1 MITKLEDE
9 VAAVAAAIP
18 LVEGDLEAVMARGH
32 HRGQRRLVMSTAAL
46 TTLVLLGLWAGTV
59 LLWDRKTSPASNL
72 SSSSPTM
79 PSPPTT
85 TFTSTREWAEEG
97 ERMAAAKRAV
107 AADPNGMYA
116 GAIAKQARWG
126 AYRSVPIDVIGPGDY
141 TLLFGPL
148 GDDFGPEGNDYGAN
162 HPNFGLRAPPD
173 VSFEYS
179 RIAPQGYTT
188 KDTGRYFVL
197 TMTVRPEEFRHSYP
211 GFEMW
216 IS

>member
-18 LVEGDLEAVMARGH
+18 LVEGDLEAVMDRGH
-32 HRGQRRLVMSTAAL
+32 RRVQRRLVLSTAVVTA
-46 TTLVLLGLWAGTV
+46 LVLGGAWVGTGL
-59 LLWDRKTSPASNL
+59 LSDRETSPTADL
-72 SSSSPTM
+72 SSSSAM
-79 PSPPTT
+79 SSPPTT
-85 TFTSTREWAEEG
+85 KFTSTREWREEG

-116 GAIAKQARWG
+116 GATAKQARWG
-126 AYRSVPIDVIGPGDY
+126 AYRSEPIDVMGPGEY

-148 GDDFGPEGNDYGAN
+148 GDDFGPEGNDYGAS
-162 HPNFGLRAPPD
+162 HPNFGLRGPPD
-173 VSFEYS
+173 ASFMHA
-179 RIAPQGYTT
+179 RIVPQGYTT
-188 KDTGRYFVL
+188 KETGRYFVMV
-197 TMTVRPEEFRHSYP
+197 MTVLPGEFQQPYP